1 MFEDEPLEFLPLE
14 DLVEENM
21 ADNIDLEEDWGELWN
36 PSDRPT
42 VGVTSQ
48 QKAALRFAFTLGNS
62 SSMPGQSTSM
72 DVPSIDNPRINGSD
86 FRMNSSLLSS
96 SGALMLGSSIDL
108 ISSSFASSL
117 SLNSAGL
124 DLLDRA
130 ETKTTVELGMA
141 LPTSPLPHY
150 NPMDFNMM
158 NDAYSDDGEAPD
170 LGDIYRGEPNG
181 DSHPG
186 ASLGAGVDGDD
197 NDSETTVRFNVNR
210 DELAQKEVA
219 VAKEDKKI
227 LKTLV
232 NPWLMHDPHSPGT
245 TPSHPFRKG
254 KPFRIPKKTGL
265 LDTLVAKV
273 KKEESELDAA
283 IAGITLA
290 DLNLNLSKPFMPEFS
305 YIYDGEMK
313 RKAAERLK
321 KRREA
326 LVSAAAERG
335 VLVDET
341 QLKMK
346 ELEEQEADDGAA
358 DLLLSFGRSAGES
371 APVLDDPYRW
381 NFDVG
386 GGDVDED
393 DYGVDIGG
401 DVYRGEDLPKSSS
414 NLFGAAVDQGEEQL
428 SYEEHCR
435 RRLEEYFRSAQQQIQ
450 ETELS
455 SRIDEWGA
463 KLAPLLKDQESR
475 SPFDIHVYGTR
486 LINGFHIEDEDS
498 LTHASEPVCAS
509 LQELLISD
517 TPDAQPPPA
526 YEVSRA
532 FSSMLQLANMGNV
545 KIMPTRN
552 AEGLHDIT
560 LQLLS
565 TVPGVVFDHFA
576 QEQPNG
582 DSHTEPTS
590 NGTKTS
596 RSKVKRKG
604 Q

>member
-1 MFEDEPLEFLPLE
+1 MFDDEPLEFLPLE

-21 ADNIDLEEDWGELWN
+21 ADNIDLDEDWGELWN

-72 DVPSIDNPRINGSD
+72 DIPSVDNPRINGSD
-86 FRMNSSLLSS
+86 FRMNSSMLSS

-117 SLNSAGL
+117 SLKSGSL
-124 DLLDRA
+124 DFLDRA
-130 ETKTTVELGMA
+130 ESSISNKTVELTMA
-141 LPTSPLPHY
+141 PASPLPNNFNH
-150 NPMDFNMM
+150 NPMDTIM
-158 NDAYSDDGEAPD
+158 DDGYSDDGDAPD
-170 LGDIYRGEPNG
+170 MGDIYRGDTG
-181 DSHPG
+181 G
-186 ASLGAGVDGDD
+186 SLGAGADDGD
-197 NDSETTVRFNVNR
+197 DSETTVRFNVNR

-219 VAKEDKKI
+219 VEKEDKKI

-245 TPSHPFRKG
+245 APSHPFRKG
-254 KPFRIPKKTGL
+254 KPFRIPKKTSL

-335 VLVDET
+335 VLVDES
-341 QLKMK
+341 QLKMR
-346 ELEEQEADDGAA
+346 ELEEEDADDGAA
-358 DLLLSFGRSAGES
+358 DLLLSFGRPAGES
-371 APVLDDPYRW
+371 SAVDDPYRW
-381 NFDVG
+381 SNFDVG
-386 GGDVDED
+386 AGDVDED
-393 DYGVDIGG
+393 DYGVDVGG
-401 DVYRGEDLPKSSS
+401 DVYRGEDLPTSSS
-414 NLFGAAVDQGEEQL
+414 NLFGATMDQGEEQL

-435 RRLEEYFRSAQQQIQ
+435 RRLEEYFRTAQQQIQ

-486 LINGFHIEDEDS
+486 LIHGFHIEDEES
-498 LTHASEPVCAS
+498 LNQAVEPVCAS

-517 TPDAQPPPA
+517 APDAQAPPA

-545 KIMPTRN
+545 KILPTRN

-582 DSHTEPTS
+582 DSHTDSNS

-596 RSKVKRKG
+596 RTKVKRKG

>member
-1 MFEDEPLEFLPLE
+1 
-14 DLVEENM
+14 M
-21 ADNIDLEEDWGELWN
+21 ADNIDLEEDWGAQADAN
-36 PSDRPT
+36 DHST

-86 FRMNSSLLSS
+86 FRMNSSFLSS

-108 ISSSFASSL
+108 ISSSFASSM
-117 SLNSAGL
+117 SLKSGSL
-124 DLLDRA
+124 DFLDRA
-130 ETKTTVELGMA
+130 ESSITNSVIDLNAAAPPG
-141 LPTSPLPHY
+141 SPPSRIFDYH
-150 NPMDFNMM
+150 NTDADGDDDHFS
-158 NDAYSDDGEAPD
+158 NDIANDQVDV
-170 LGDIYRGEPNG
+170 YRGEEDGLHAGGALSAAMG
-181 DSHPG
+181 DEDS
-186 ASLGAGVDGDD
+186 
-197 NDSETTVRFNVNR
+197 DSETTVRFNVNR
-210 DELAQKEVA
+210 DEAAQKEVA
-219 VAKEDKKI
+219 VEKEDKNI

-245 TPSHPFRKG
+245 SASHPFRKG
-254 KPFRIPKKTGL
+254 KPFRIPKKTSL

-273 KKEESELDAA
+273 EKKESELDSV

-305 YIYDGEMK
+305 YIYEAETK

-335 VLVDET
+335 VLVDEA

-346 ELEEQEADDGAA
+346 ELEEQEPDDADTE
-358 DLLLSFGRSAGES
+358 LLLSFGRGGGENAFS
-371 APVLDDPYRW
+371 DPTDDPNRW
-381 NFDVG
+381 NHFDVG
-386 GGDVDED
+386 GDMDD
-393 DYGVDIGG
+393 NDYGVDTMG
-401 DVYRGEDLPKSSS
+401 DIYRGEDEIPKTSS
-414 NLFGAAVDQGEEQL
+414 NLFVDQDEEQL

-475 SPFDIHVYGTR
+475 PSFDIHVYGSKI
-486 LINGFHIEDEDS
+486 INGFHIPDEDT
-498 LTHASEPVCAS
+498 LTQAIDPVCAS
-509 LQELLISD
+509 LKDIMLSD
-517 TPDAQPPPA
+517 TADSNPPPA
-526 YEVSRA
+526 YEVSRT

-545 KIMPTRN
+545 KIIPKRN
-552 AEGLHDIT
+552 ADGLHDIT

-565 TVPGVVFDHFA
+565 TVPGVDFGNIA
-576 QEQPNG
+576 QEQ
-582 DSHTEPTS
+582 S
-590 NGTKTS
+590 NGEDQSQENANGSKKPRTKAKKKT
-596 RSKVKRKG
+596 
-604 Q
+604 